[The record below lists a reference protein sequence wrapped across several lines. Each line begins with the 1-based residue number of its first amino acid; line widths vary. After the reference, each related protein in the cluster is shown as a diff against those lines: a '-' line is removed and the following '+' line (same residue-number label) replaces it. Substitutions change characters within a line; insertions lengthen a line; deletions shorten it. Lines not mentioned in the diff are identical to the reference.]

1 MPFKIQA
8 HRCRRDEPATSG
20 FQDRF
25 AIDPL
30 LGCHRPGHHHPHG
43 LPTQRA
49 RMTATPLKPST
60 FALILRTRHRFARRM
75 AGLRVGSLG
84 VMDFDFYHFAD
95 CQSVGI
101 VAGRSPA
108 GFDAHVSASPRP
120 QVDLDNLKH
129 KPKRGLTNKLKSLRD
144 AEQFENLMTYK
155 FLVPHQKVQF
165 EIGITTLTSLF

>member
-120 QVDLDNLKH
+120 RRLGNLRYHSSQRLGFGLASGRRGSLATPVDASPGGSCKLVMDI
-129 KPKRGLTNKLKSLRD
+129 NKL
-144 AEQFENLMTYK
+144 
-155 FLVPHQKVQF
+155 V
-165 EIGITTLTSLF
+165 